1 MIAPK
6 RLPVL
11 LGILAMTGPFS
22 VDTIFP
28 AFQEMSGE
36 FQVHPIAMQQS
47 VSAYLLAY
55 AAMSLFHGPASDA
68 FGRRRLMLIGTLLFS
83 LASVGCA
90 LSGSLGELIL
100 FRILQGLCAGVGLI
114 VGRAVIRDLYADAA
128 AQKAMSQVSLVL
140 GLGPALAPV
149 LGGWLLG
156 FTRWPS
162 IFWFLAGFGMFSCL
176 ISWKFLPESHPTSSR
191 RPFNPRA
198 LLSIY
203 HRMLGNRKFVLLA
216 ACSSLSFSAF
226 FLYIASAPVI
236 VFQHL
241 QLDKSQFGWLFIPL
255 VGGLMAGAYVSGQL
269 AGKTSPDT
277 QVRAGFIVSLFS
289 AAASILLATLDH
301 RLAPPILTL
310 PLSIMAFGVTLIT
323 PVIGLKLLDLY
334 PGSRGATS
342 SLQLSLSLGTNAVI
356 AGLVSP
362 LASGHMLLL
371 AATAAVLLLT
381 GALLW
386 KASQE
391 GL

>member
-1 MIAPK
+1 
-6 RLPVL
+6 
-11 LGILAMTGPFS
+11 
-22 VDTIFP
+22 
-28 AFQEMSGE
+28 
-36 FQVHPIAMQQS
+36 
-47 VSAYLLAY
+47 
-55 AAMSLFHGPASDA
+55 
-68 FGRRRLMLIGTLLFS
+68 MLIGTLLFS

-90 LSGSLGELIL
+90 LSASLGELIF

-114 VGRAVIRDLYADAA
+114 VGRAVIRDLYIDAA
-128 AQKAMSQVSLVL
+128 AQKAMSQVSLVF

-241 QLDKSQFGWLFIPL
+241 QLDESQFGWLFIPL

-269 AGKTSPDT
+269 AGKISPDT